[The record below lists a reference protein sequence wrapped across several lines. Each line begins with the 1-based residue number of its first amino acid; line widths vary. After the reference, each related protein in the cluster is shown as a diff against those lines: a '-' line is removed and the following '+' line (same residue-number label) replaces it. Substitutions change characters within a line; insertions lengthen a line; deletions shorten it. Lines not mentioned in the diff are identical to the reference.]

1 MITKPHLAQLFKHF
15 LWGHC
20 RASELNILHNK
31 ELTQSEV
38 VQLTSGEK
46 EGFIIASLYK
56 DSKTEN
62 IFNLAQK
69 DKATLE
75 ISETI

>member
-31 ELTQSEV
+31 AKQCNYLA
-38 VQLTSGEK
+38 GAK

-62 IFNLAQK
+62 LFNLAQK

-75 ISETI
+75 I